1 MATPDE
7 TSVKETIVGSLR
19 NRQARQDK
27 IFPMLLWVSE
37 EDYQQIIKRGKWLC
51 SMNGV
56 NSVSFVLEIN
66 TRNDNLLRGIPTS
79 PISTEREVG
88 GGGGVWRILSGEC
101 RELRVTK
108 PLMAS
113 ARILE
118 GWALGAFTVHTGTT
132 GTSHHRHR
140 PDQINTVSWVLAD
153 QLGLKCP
160 PAGGGRP

>member
-1 MATPDE
+1 
-7 TSVKETIVGSLR
+7 
-19 NRQARQDK
+19 
-27 IFPMLLWVSE
+27 MLVLSE
-37 EDYQQIIKRGKWLC
+37 IPPSPSPVRG
-51 SMNGV
+51 
-56 NSVSFVLEIN
+56 
-66 TRNDNLLRGIPTS
+66 
-79 PISTEREVG
+79 EVG

-132 GTSHHRHR
+132 GTSHHRHHR

-160 PAGGGRP
+160 PAG